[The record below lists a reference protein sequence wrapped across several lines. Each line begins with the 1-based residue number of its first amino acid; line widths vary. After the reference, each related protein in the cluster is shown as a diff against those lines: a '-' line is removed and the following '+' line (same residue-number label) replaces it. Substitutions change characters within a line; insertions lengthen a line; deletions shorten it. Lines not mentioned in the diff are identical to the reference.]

1 MGKYSERSKEYTAQY
16 VAEHYQEIKFRAKPE
31 EITREEIKEAAAAAG
46 LSANQF
52 MITAIR
58 KAIDGT

>member
-31 EITREEIKEAAAAAG
+31 EITREEIKEAAAAQG
-46 LSANQF
+46 MSANAF
-52 MITAIR
+52 MIAAIR
-58 KAIDGT
+58 EKIERT